1 VAYISKEAGGRS
13 MRIIQ
18 TDCTQEQI
26 EQDLPEL
33 ERLNA
38 EAMETE
44 FMWEFFGGV
53 ITLNNG
59 NKYQVI
65 ST

>member
-1 VAYISKEAGGRS
+1 
-13 MRIIQ
+13 MRIRQ

-44 FMWEFFGGV
+44 FMGEFFGGV
-53 ITLNNG
+53 LTLNHG
-59 NKYQVI
+59 NKYQV
-65 ST
+65 TRT

>member
-1 VAYISKEAGGRS
+1 

-44 FMWEFFGGV
+44 FMWELFGGV

-59 NKYQVI
+59 NKYQVT

>member
-1 VAYISKEAGGRS
+1 

-44 FMWEFFGGV
+44 FMWEFFG
-53 ITLNNG
+53 
-59 NKYQVI
+59 
-65 ST
+65 